1 VTAVGRVFAL
11 TVLAGLTIVGA
22 PAVAHETRPAYLE
35 LTETA
40 PGEVTVFWKMPERG
54 ALTRGVEP
62 VLPET
67 CRATT
72 PPVQVS
78 AAAARAVRW
87 GVHCPDGLAGGRIAI
102 AGIERTQM
110 DALVRI
116 DGADGRSRTLR
127 LSATDPAATIPEA
140 PTLLGIAKTYLVL
153 GVEHILF
160 GIDHLLFVLTL
171 LLLAD
176 GGRRLVGLITAFT
189 VAHSLTLAAATL
201 WGAALAP
208 GPVEALIAL
217 SIVLAAAEGVRPEDQ
232 RSSLIDRAPWI
243 VAFGFGLLHGFGFA
257 GALSELGLPDG
268 AIPLALLFFNLGVE
282 AGQLIFVAAVL
293 ALLAVVGHILSRAH
307 DRGLRHGLGYVA
319 GGMAMVWFLE
329 RAGGLLL

>member
-1 VTAVGRVFAL
+1 MMRRWFWGLLLVL
-11 TVLAGLTIVGA
+11 LAGPVA
-22 PAVAHETRPAYLE
+22 AHETRPAYLE

-40 PGEVTVFWKMPERG
+40 PGEIAVFWKVPERG
-54 ALTRGVEP
+54 VLTQGVEP
-62 VLPET
+62 VLPGT
-67 CRATT
+67 CREVS
-72 PPVQVS
+72 PPIEV
-78 AAAARAVRW
+78 AAAGARAVRW
-87 GVHCPDGLAGGRIAI
+87 TAQCPDGLGDGRLAI

-110 DALVRI
+110 DVLVRI
-116 DGADGRSRTLR
+116 DGVDGRSQTLR
-127 LSATDPAATIPEA
+127 LSATDPTVTIPKA
-140 PTLLGIAKTYLVL
+140 PTLLGIAKTYLTL

-217 SIVLAAAEGVRPEDQ
+217 SIVLAAAEGVRPRDQ

-257 GALSELGLPDG
+257 GALSEVGLPDG

-282 AGQLIFVAAVL
+282 AGQLIFVAVVL
-293 ALLAVVGHILSRAH
+293 AILAVVGHILSRAH

-319 GGMAMVWFLE
+319 GGLAMFWFLD
-329 RAGGLLL
+329 RTIALVG